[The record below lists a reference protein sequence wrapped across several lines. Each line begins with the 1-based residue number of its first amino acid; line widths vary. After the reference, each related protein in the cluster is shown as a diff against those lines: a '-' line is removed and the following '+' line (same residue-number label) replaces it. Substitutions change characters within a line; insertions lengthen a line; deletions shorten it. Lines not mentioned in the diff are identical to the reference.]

1 MTVFKALLSSE
12 NEENFKNRIYYRSGT
27 GIHYCIGAAQTFHHS
42 PGSSTFQLEMTSW
55 PPP

>member
-27 GIHYCIGAAQTFHHS
+27 GIHYCI
-42 PGSSTFQLEMTSW
+42 
-55 PPP
+55 